1 MVSVTANVDVW
12 MCGCMDVWM
21 CGYMDVR
28 HVHMYAFVCKY
39 EYMQT
44 YVLIKVLHLYI
55 YNLV

>member
-12 MCGCMDVWM
+12 MYGCVDIWM
-21 CGYMDVR
+21 YV
-28 HVHMYAFVCKY
+28 VHMYAFVCKY

-44 YVLIKVLHLYI
+44 YELIKVLHLYI